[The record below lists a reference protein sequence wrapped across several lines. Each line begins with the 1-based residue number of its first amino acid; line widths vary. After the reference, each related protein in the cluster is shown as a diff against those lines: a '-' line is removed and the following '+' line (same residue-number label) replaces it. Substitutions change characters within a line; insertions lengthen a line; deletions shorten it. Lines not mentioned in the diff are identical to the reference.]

1 MGHSQMRDTHVTE
14 RQETQMSLSDARDT
28 CHSRFF
34 QACHTS
40 MPFGMSA
47 YLRRRG
53 MVDRREAQA
62 VMQHLQRRERVAV
75 GDHLGRRQHTLPL
88 RRTAATHRTP
98 SATPAAA
105 AARPCG
111 VTTVAGKRAG
121 GGRDRVASARPGRR
135 PGEGRVGRAA
145 LAGEALG
152 RARNRTGGELRADG
166 TAQDAAVAAGACR
179 TCRTCQH
186 AMQARFCIEAWHIR
200 ASLHRSMPYTR
211 VFA

>member
-1 MGHSQMRDTHVTE
+1 MYI
-14 RQETQMSLSDARDT
+14 
-28 CHSRFF
+28 C
-34 QACHTS
+34 
-40 MPFGMSA
+40 

-62 VMQHLQRRERVAV
+62 VMQHLQRRERVAI
-75 GDHLGRRQHTLPL
+75 GDHLGRRQHTLPR
-88 RRTAATHRTP
+88 RRTAATHATP
-98 SATPAAA
+98 SATPA

-111 VTTVAGKRAG
+111 VTTVAGKGAG
-121 GGRDRVASARPGRR
+121 GRRDRVASARPGRWA
-135 PGEGRVGRAA
+135 GEGRVGRAA
-145 LAGEALG
+145 LAGEALR

-186 AMQARFCIEAWHIR
+186 AMQARLCIEACHIR
-200 ASLHRSMPYTR
+200 ASLHRSMPCTR